1 MKMFRKVLSLALVLT
16 MLATCAVSGLVTVRA
31 EGEIIFNGSND
42 FTNRTFTTETAGKK
56 ARFTGGTYG
65 AMYIGGFNAN
75 YTTSEDI
82 SLIFDAGT
90 FNEVNLSSRN
100 TCNISGNI
108 ILTINGGTFN
118 YTHDYNADLDYGVAG
133 LQQPKHAIM
142 MGDIRGIRSSA
153 GASWSLNG
161 YYLSDNIQFN
171 NIAVIVDGGS
181 DTLELDAIACYNRTP
196 KKNGIWMAIINNC
209 TDATVPTLSG
219 NSGNETTLTNS
230 TDEKFIDISSFV
242 NGDYRMYVNGGKATP
257 VFDGT
262 AFLGFKLEA
271 NSANMIPKIS
281 YNYDD
286 GNGKVRKKVVYP
298 EMNADGIY
306 DLSAYASP
314 NGYDRVMIVEFEAK
328 PVVSLG
334 ASLRY
339 VNDDANYNG
348 IRFGVKFTQNFVTG
362 AGTAEANFGVILM
375 AKNIYDAHTGT
386 WTLEELKASEK
397 ARVATGTHCIA
408 DPAAQTY
415 TVNAILYNIPEAN
428 YNSKIIAIPY
438 IGDTLYTDAAA
449 IRSMYEVA
457 LACVNDANA
466 SAEAKAYCQTIV
478 DSVTNA
484 AN

>member
-31 EGEIIFNGSND
+31 EGAEKIIDSDPASSKGIFTANAGLSGTNLRIIRGTFDGVFLGDASNTYNITD
-42 FTNRTFTTETAGKK
+42 NVTYTFEGGTFQNVYLCSKTAG
-56 ARFTGGTYG
+56 T
-65 AMYIGGFNAN
+65 
-75 YTTSEDI
+75 
-82 SLIFDAGT
+82 
-90 FNEVNLSSRN
+90 
-100 TCNISGNI
+100 ISGNI
-108 ILTINGGTFN
+108 TYNVKGGTFEN
-118 YTHDYNADLDYGVAG
+118 GIKLGNMRDYN
-133 LQQPKHAIM
+133 
-142 MGDIRGIRSSA
+142 
-153 GASWSLNG
+153 LNPG
-161 YYLSDNIQFN
+161 TVKFG
-171 NIAVIVDGGS
+171 NIAVIIDGGS
-181 DTLELDAIACYNRTP
+181 ETLSFEKVFADGRTP
-196 KKNGIWMAIINNC
+196 VRIDGADGKTTGVWMAIVNNC
-209 TDATVPTLSG
+209 DDTTIPTLSG
-219 NSGNETTLTNS
+219 NAGDVTTLSAGTGENY
-230 TDEKFIDISSFV
+230 IDITQFI
-242 NGDYRMYVNGGKATP
+242 NGDYRMYVKGGEAQP
-257 VFDGT
+257 VYDGT
-262 AFLGFKLEA
+262 TFKGFTLKSNVAGLV
-271 NSANMIPKIS
+271 PKVT
-281 YNYDD
+281 YNYNKD
-286 GNGKVRKKVVYP
+286 GSVRKGVAYP
-298 EMNADGIY
+298 VANKDGIY
-306 DLSAYASP
+306 DLSSYNSGLSI
-314 NGYDRVMIVEFEAK
+314 NSDRRDYVTIVEFV
-328 PVVSLG
+328 PVVKALG

-375 AKNIYDAHTGT
+375 AKSIYDAHTGT

>member
-1 MKMFRKVLSLALVLT
+1 MKMFKKVLSLALVLA
-16 MLATCAVSGLVTVRA
+16 MLATCAVSGLVTARA
-31 EGEIIFNGSND
+31 EEPEKIINLPAGQVKGIYTANAGLSG
-42 FTNRTFTTETAGKK
+42 TNLRI
-56 ARFTGGTYG
+56 TGGTFDGVFLGDASNTYNITDNVT
-65 AMYIGGFNAN
+65 YTFEGGTFQNV
-75 YTTSEDI
+75 YLCSKT
-82 SLIFDAGT
+82 AGT
-90 FNEVNLSSRN
+90 
-100 TCNISGNI
+100 ISGNI
-108 ILTINGGTFN
+108 TYNVKGGTFENGIKLGDMRN
-118 YTHDYNADLDYGVAG
+118 YN
-133 LQQPKHAIM
+133 
-142 MGDIRGIRSSA
+142 
-153 GASWSLNG
+153 
-161 YYLSDNIQFN
+161 LSPGTVKFG
-171 NIAVIVDGGS
+171 NIAVIIDGGS
-181 DTLELDAIACYNRTP
+181 ETLSFEKVFADGRTP
-196 KKNGIWMAIINNC
+196 VRIDGADGKTTGVWMAIVNNC
-209 TDATVPTLSG
+209 DDTTIPTLSG
-219 NSGNETTLTNS
+219 NAGNVTTLSAGTGENYIDI
-230 TDEKFIDISSFV
+230 TKFI
-242 NGDYRMYVNGGKATP
+242 NGDYRMYVKGGEAQP
-257 VFDGT
+257 VYDGT
-262 AFLGFKLEA
+262 TFKGFTLKSNVAGLV
-271 NSANMIPKIS
+271 PKVT
-281 YNYDD
+281 YNYNKD
-286 GNGKVRKKVVYP
+286 NIIRKGIAYP
-298 EMNADGIY
+298 VANKDGIY
-306 DLSAYASP
+306 DLSSYNSGLP
-314 NGYDRVMIVEFEAK
+314 ISSDRRDYVTIVEFV
-328 PVVSLG
+328 PVVEALG

-362 AGTAEANFGVILM
+362 AGTDTANFGVILM